1 VSVQFVVLILARL
14 TVEQVDG
21 IASQQD
27 HRDTKQNRGQVDT
40 LSVATEHVALAC
52 EPDQAELGP
61 LFGREHGIALARVA
75 LALITVHLAGPLH
88 DRERLFARLARLRLP
103 TRHTQAGCLRFV

>member
-40 LSVATEHVALAC
+40 LSVATKHVALAC

-61 LFGREHGIALARVA
+61 LFGREHGIALARVT

-88 DRERLFARLARLRLP
+88 DRERLFARLP

>member
-1 VSVQFVVLILARL
+1 VSEQFVVLILARL

-61 LFGREHGIALARVA
+61 LFGREHGIALARVT

-88 DRERLFARLARLRLP
+88 ERK
-103 TRHTQAGCLRFV
+103 RFVRAARQLRGYHRPRDDRVNLGL